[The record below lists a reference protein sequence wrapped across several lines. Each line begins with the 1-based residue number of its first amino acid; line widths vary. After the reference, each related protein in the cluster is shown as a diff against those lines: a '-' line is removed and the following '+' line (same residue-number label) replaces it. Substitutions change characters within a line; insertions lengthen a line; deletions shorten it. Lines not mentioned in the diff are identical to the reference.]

1 VRARLLILLVAPFLR
16 AGLSAAAPPAP
27 ASLPCDSEE
36 TYHVLDF
43 WLGDWTV
50 LAERQEVGTNRVE
63 KILAGC
69 AVLEHWRDADGSRGE
84 SFFFVQPVTRRWKQ
98 VWVTDQ
104 AIGPGG
110 LKEKQLVARVPGGG
124 TRFQGEIPIPDG
136 RVILDRT
143 TLTPAP
149 DGRVHQV
156 IEISRDGGSTWTPT
170 FDAWYIRKGTTAT
183 RFPEGNQSDPRAS
196 PRRPP

>member
-1 VRARLLILLVAPFLR
+1 MRAHLLLVLVLPLAS
-16 AGLSAAAPPAP
+16 GSASTQPSPASTTPPASS
-27 ASLPCDSEE
+27 APCDADP
-36 TYHVLDF
+36 TFQVLDF

-50 LAERQEVGTNRVE
+50 LADGKEAGTNRVE

-69 AVLEHWRDADGSRGE
+69 AVSEFWRDTDGRRGE
-84 SFFFVQPVTRRWKQ
+84 SLFFVQPVTRRWKQ

-104 AIGPGG
+104 ATVPGG
-110 LKEKQLVARVPGGG
+110 LKEKQLVARFPGGG
-124 TRFQGEIPIPDG
+124 TRFQGEVQVPDG

-156 IEISRDGGSTWTPT
+156 IEISRDGGSTWATT
-170 FDAWYIRKGTTAT
+170 FDAWYVR
-183 RFPEGNQSDPRAS
+183 RADREKT
-196 PRRPP
+196 PGPP

>member
-1 VRARLLILLVAPFLR
+1 VRARFLLVLVLPLVSSSGWAQ
-16 AGLSAAAPPAP
+16 SSP
-27 ASLPCDSEE
+27 ASPTPPPSSASCDADP

-50 LAERQEVGTNRVE
+50 LAGGKEAGTNRVE

-69 AVLEHWRDADGSRGE
+69 AVRELWRDADGGRGD
-84 SFFFVQPVTRRWKQ
+84 SLFFVQPVTRRWKQ

-104 AIGPGG
+104 ATVPGG
-110 LKEKQLVARVPGGG
+110 LKEKRLVARLQGGG
-124 TRFQGEIPIPDG
+124 TRFQGEIQVPDG

-156 IEISRDGGSTWTPT
+156 IEISRDGGSTWAAT
-170 FDAWYIRKGTTAT
+170 FDAWYVRT
-183 RFPEGNQSDPRAS
+183 GNSAKPPR
-196 PRRPP
+196 PR

>member
-1 VRARLLILLVAPFLR
+1 VRARIFVLLVAPFLR
-16 AGLSAAAPPAP
+16 DGLSAQAPPAP
-27 ASLPCDSEE
+27 TNPPPCDADA

-50 LAERQEVGTNRVE
+50 LAERKEVGTNRVE

-69 AVLEHWRDADGSRGE
+69 AIAEHWRDEDGGRGD
-84 SFFFVQPVTRRWKQ
+84 SLFFVQPVTRRWKQ

-104 AIGPGG
+104 ATAPGG

-124 TRFQGEIPIPDG
+124 TRFQGEILIPDG

-143 TLTPAP
+143 TLTPTA

-156 IEISRDGGSTWTPT
+156 IEISRDGGSTWVAT
-170 FDAWYIRKGTTAT
+170 FDAWYARKGTASTS
-183 RFPEGNQSDPRAS
+183 RPR
-196 PRRPP
+196 

>member
-1 VRARLLILLVAPFLR
+1 MRAQLLLVIVLPLVSSI
-16 AGLSAAAPPAP
+16 GSAQPSPPPPAP
-27 ASLPCDSEE
+27 PTASGSCDADP

-50 LAERQEVGTNRVE
+50 LADGREAGTNRVE

-69 AVLEHWRDADGSRGE
+69 AVSELWRDADGGRGE
-84 SFFFVQPVTRRWKQ
+84 SLFFVQPTTRRWKQ
-98 VWVTDQ
+98 VWVTDR
-104 AIGPGG
+104 ATVPGG
-110 LKEKQLVARVPGGG
+110 LKEKLLVARLPGGG
-124 TRFQGEIPIPDG
+124 TRFQGEIQVPDG

-156 IEISRDGGSTWTPT
+156 IEISRDGGSTWATA
-170 FDAWYIRKGTTAT
+170 FDAWYIRT
-183 RFPEGNQSDPRAS
+183 RDRVKS
-196 PRRPP
+196 P

>member
-1 VRARLLILLVAPFLR
+1 LAQPSPPFPT
-16 AGLSAAAPPAP
+16 PPATS
-27 ASLPCDSEE
+27 APCGADP

-43 WLGDWTV
+43 WLGDWIV
-50 LAERQEVGTNRVE
+50 VADGKEAGTNRVE

-69 AVLEHWRDADGSRGE
+69 AVSELWHDADGGRGD
-84 SFFFVQPVTRRWKQ
+84 SLFFVQPVTRRWKQ

-104 AIGPGG
+104 ATLPCG
-110 LKEKQLVARVPGGG
+110 LKEKQLVARLPGGG
-124 TRFQGEIPIPDG
+124 TRFQGEIQVPDG

-156 IEISRDGGSTWTPT
+156 IEISRDGGSTWATT
-170 FDAWYIRKGTTAT
+170 FDAWYIRRGKPATT
-183 RFPEGNQSDPRAS
+183 PGPS
-196 PRRPP
+196 

>member
-1 VRARLLILLVAPFLR
+1 MRAQLLLALVLPLVSSSGLAQPSPPFPT
-16 AGLSAAAPPAP
+16 PPATS
-27 ASLPCDSEE
+27 APCGADP

-43 WLGDWTV
+43 WLGDWIV
-50 LAERQEVGTNRVE
+50 LADGKEAGTNRVE

-69 AVLEHWRDADGSRGE
+69 AVSELWHDADGGRGD
-84 SFFFVQPVTRRWKQ
+84 SLFFVQPVTRRWKQ

-104 AIGPGG
+104 ATLPCG
-110 LKEKQLVARVPGGG
+110 LKEKQLVARLPGGG
-124 TRFQGEIPIPDG
+124 TRFQGEIQVPDG

-156 IEISRDGGSTWTPT
+156 IEISRDGGSTWATT
-170 FDAWYIRKGTTAT
+170 FDAWYIRRGKPATT
-183 RFPEGNQSDPRAS
+183 PGPS
-196 PRRPP
+196 